1 MRELKGLGWLYSSA
15 LLIFFGGIL
24 YISIKA
30 AYLNQDDRISYLLFS
45 PVLMLYFIRRDIPF
59 LRKLITHPFPVLL
72 ADYLTIGSL
81 YLLYCAITGNFSLL
95 IIALAFILLFSA
107 MPFRHS
113 KSNYFQPGL
122 YFISSDAYEWK
133 AGLRK
138 NGLFLILLYLFA
150 LLTVSFPAVSLLFCF
165 LLHSIFTTFYQPN
178 ESISLLRVQGNN
190 PKQILKGKITRG
202 LKLQTIIFLPVA
214 IINSCLQDFY
224 AYVWLFFLIAVSISL
239 SFSIISKYSYYR
251 PETANS
257 PSQVNQA
264 ISIFSFII
272 PFLLPLPLLLSI
284 LRFPSAIQ
292 KIKDHVA

>member
-15 LLIFFGGIL
+15 LLLFFAGIF
-24 YISIKA
+24 YISLKA
-30 AYLNQDDRISYLLFS
+30 DYLNQDNRISYLLFS
-45 PVLMLYFIRRDIPF
+45 PVLLLYFTRRDVPF

-72 ADYLTIGSL
+72 ADYLTLGSL

-95 IIALAFILLFSA
+95 IIALALILLFST

-113 KSNYFQPGL
+113 KSSYFQPGL
-122 YFISSDAYEWK
+122 KFISSDAYEWK

-138 NGLFLILLYLFA
+138 NSLSLIILYIFA
-150 LLTVSFPAVSLLFCF
+150 LSAVAFPAVSLLFCF
-165 LLHSIFTTFYQPN
+165 LMHSIFTSFYQPN

-190 PKQILKGKITRG
+190 PKQILTGKITHG
-202 LKLQTIIFLPVA
+202 LKLQTIILLPVA
-214 IINSCLQDFY
+214 ILNSCLQDFY
-224 AYVWLFFLIAVSISL
+224 VYVWLFFLVAASISL

-284 LRFPSAIQ
+284 IRYPSAIQ
-292 KIKDHVA
+292 KIRDHVA

>member
-1 MRELKGLGWLYSSA
+1 MRELKGLGWLYSSV
-15 LLIFFGGIL
+15 LLIFFGGIF
-24 YISIKA
+24 YISLKA
-30 AYLNQDDRISYLLFS
+30 DFLNQDNRISYLLFS
-45 PVLMLYFIRRDIPF
+45 PVILLYFVRRDIPF
-59 LRKLITHPFPVLL
+59 LRKLMIHPFPVLL

-81 YLLYCAITGNFSLL
+81 YLLYCVLTFNFKFLRVALAL
-95 IIALAFILLFSA
+95 IIFFSI

-122 YFISSDAYEWK
+122 SFISSDAYEWK

-138 NGLFLILLYLFA
+138 NSLFMILLYIFA
-150 LLTVSFPAVSLLFCF
+150 LSTVAFPAVSLLICF
-165 LLHSIFTTFYQPN
+165 LLHSIFTSFYQPN

-190 PKQILKGKITRG
+190 PEQILKGKITRG

-224 AYVWLFFLIAVSISL
+224 VYVWLFFLIAAAISL

-257 PSQVNQA
+257 PSQVHQA

-272 PFLLPLPLLLSI
+272 PFLLPLPLLLSF
-284 LRFPSAIQ
+284 LRYPSAIQ